1 MNMNMSCELDQL
13 KATHE
18 TLRLQKRSIDRETED
33 TRTKTIEEK
42 RVAEAEIE
50 KLQLDLESLKEET
63 ATLSEKN
70 KTLETTVT
78 GLKEEHALKR
88 KRQEEDYDVQRR
100 SKQKLQFQEAKL
112 CTKKVNIEK
121 KCDPVE
127 VHRLQIQ
134 ELEREVEHN
143 TNEREEVKKIY
154 ETEMTK
160 VDNILAKL
168 KFQKK
173 TWEKKVQAAR
183 EQLLKLN
190 ANCINARESSRKEL
204 FEKDLL
210 LQRLVLDTDRCLKS
224 IPELE
229 ASMAILEKMVK
240 E

>member
-1 MNMNMSCELDQL
+1 MSMSCELDQL

-63 ATLSEKN
+63 ADLSEKN
-70 KTLETTVT
+70 KILETTVIS
-78 GLKEEHALKR
+78 LKEEHVLKR

-127 VHRLQIQ
+127 VHKLQIQ
-134 ELEREVEHN
+134 ELEREVENN

-160 VDNILAKL
+160 VDNIFAKL

-173 TWEKKVQAAR
+173 TWKKKVQAAR
-183 EQLLKLN
+183 EELLKLN
-190 ANCINARESSRKEL
+190 ANCINVRESSRKEL

-229 ASMAILEKMVK
+229 ASMVILEKMAK

>member
-1 MNMNMSCELDQL
+1 MSSELDQL
-13 KATHE
+13 KAKHE
-18 TLRLQKRSIDRETED
+18 ELRLQKRAVDRETED

-63 ATLSEKN
+63 TALTDKN
-70 KTLETTVT
+70 KNLETTIT
-78 GLKEEHALKR
+78 SLKEQHQQK
-88 KRQEEDYDVQRR
+88 KKKQEEDYDNQRR

-127 VHRLQIQ
+127 VHKLQIQ
-134 ELEREVEHN
+134 ELEKEVEFN
-143 TNEREEVKKIY
+143 KNERDEVKKIY
-154 ETEMTK
+154 ETEMNK
-160 VDNILAKL
+160 LDNILAKL

-173 TWEKKVQAAR
+173 SWEKKVQSAR
-183 EQLLKLN
+183 EELLKLN
-190 ANCINARESSRKEL
+190 ANCINIRESSRKEL
-204 FEKDLL
+204 YEKDLL
-210 LQRLVLDTDRCLKS
+210 LQRLVLDTNRCQKS

-229 ASMAILEKMVK
+229 ASMAVLEKMVK

>member
-1 MNMNMSCELDQL
+1 MSSELDQL
-13 KATHE
+13 KAKHE
-18 TLRLQKRSIDRETED
+18 ELRLQKRAVDRETED

-63 ATLSEKN
+63 AALTDKN
-70 KTLETTVT
+70 KNLETTIT
-78 GLKEEHALKR
+78 SLKEQHQQK
-88 KRQEEDYDVQRR
+88 KKKQEEDYDNQRR

-127 VHRLQIQ
+127 VHKLQIQ
-134 ELEREVEHN
+134 ELEKEVEFN
-143 TNEREEVKKIY
+143 KNERDEVKKIY
-154 ETEMTK
+154 ETEMNK
-160 VDNILAKL
+160 LDNILAKL

-173 TWEKKVQAAR
+173 SWEKKVQSAR
-183 EQLLKLN
+183 EELLKLN
-190 ANCINARESSRKEL
+190 ANCINIRESSRKEL
-204 FEKDLL
+204 YEKDLL
-210 LQRLVLDTDRCLKS
+210 LQRLVLDTNRCQKS

-229 ASMAILEKMVK
+229 ASMAVLETMVK

>member
-1 MNMNMSCELDQL
+1 MNMSCELDQL

-63 ATLSEKN
+63 AALSEKN

-154 ETEMTK
+154 ETEMNK

-173 TWEKKVQAAR
+173 TWENKVQAAR

-210 LQRLVLDTDRCLKS
+210 LQRLVLDT
-224 IPELE
+224 E
-229 ASMAILEKMVK
+229 
-240 E
+240 

>member
-1 MNMNMSCELDQL
+1 MSSELDQL
-13 KATHE
+13 KAKHE
-18 TLRLQKRSIDRETED
+18 ELRLQKRAVDRETED

-63 ATLSEKN
+63 AALTDKN
-70 KTLETTVT
+70 KNLETTIT
-78 GLKEEHALKR
+78 SLKEQHEQK
-88 KRQEEDYDVQRR
+88 KKKQEEDYDNQRR

-127 VHRLQIQ
+127 VHKLQIQ
-134 ELEREVEHN
+134 ELEKEVEFN
-143 TNEREEVKKIY
+143 QNERDEVKKIY
-154 ETEMTK
+154 ETEMNK
-160 VDNILAKL
+160 LDNILAKL

-173 TWEKKVQAAR
+173 SWEKKVQSAR
-183 EQLLKLN
+183 EELLKLN
-190 ANCINARESSRKEL
+190 ANCINIRESSRKEL
-204 FEKDLL
+204 YEKDLL
-210 LQRLVLDTDRCLKS
+210 LQRLVLDTNRCQKS

-229 ASMAILEKMVK
+229 ASMAVLEKMVK